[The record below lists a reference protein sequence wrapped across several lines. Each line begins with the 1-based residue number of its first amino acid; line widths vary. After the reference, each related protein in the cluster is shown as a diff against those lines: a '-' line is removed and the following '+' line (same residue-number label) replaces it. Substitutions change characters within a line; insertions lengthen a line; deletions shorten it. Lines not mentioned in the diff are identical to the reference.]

1 MTHTAFD
8 APAFRAFRDHPRRGP
23 IQMLNLVRLRPVP
36 DYPAD
41 FDGPRHATGAAAY
54 AAYGAGSARVLARVG
69 GRIVWRGRPEF
80 ALISPEVWDI
90 AFIAEYPDA
99 EAFAAMLKD
108 PEYRAA
114 MAQRQAAVSDSRLIR
129 MQPLPDGG
137 SFGDGGSGDG

>member
-8 APAFRAFRDHPRRGP
+8 ATAFRAFRDHPRRGP

-41 FDGPRHATGAAAY
+41 FDGPRHPTGAAAY
-54 AAYGAGSARVLARVG
+54 AAYGTGSAPVLARVG

-80 ALISPEVWDI
+80 ALIGPEAWDL

-99 EAFAAMLKD
+99 LAFAAMLKD
-108 PEYRAA
+108 PDYRAA
-114 MAQRQAAVSDSRLIR
+114 MAQRQAAVADSRLIR
-129 MQPLPDGG
+129 TEPLPEGTGFGG
-137 SFGDGGSGDG
+137 